1 MNEQS
6 TWSQRFAQLPR
17 AAQWALVGAVAIITL
32 LIYTDYL
39 WKFADNWNDEA
50 DGIRSQVRQATL
62 TNSRLDRIDDRME
75 DLISGVGPVVKP
87 TTEADANKALTQSVN
102 EILKLH
108 SVSKDDFKIRPP
120 ARLPTGTL
128 EKIVQGRNQ
137 RVERLTGELR
147 FDASPEHTL
156 AIIAELESSEDIE
169 SVSHVRLN
177 KLPGTRK
184 LSVRLTVEAWILSSV
199 AGRGT
204 GVSR

>member
-6 TWSQRFAQLPR
+6 TWAQRFAQLPR
-17 AAQWALVGAVAIITL
+17 AAQWALIGTVVIIAM

-39 WKFADNWNDEA
+39 WKFADEWNDEA
-50 DGIRSQVRQATL
+50 DGIQSQVRQAAL
-62 TNSRLDRIDDRME
+62 TNSGFDRLDRMK

-102 EILKLH
+102 AILKLH
-108 SVSKDDFKIRPP
+108 SVSNDDFKIRPP

-147 FDASPEHTL
+147 FDASLEHTI
-156 AIIAELESSEDIE
+156 AILAELESSEDIE

-199 AGRGT
+199 AGRRT

>member
-1 MNEQS
+1 ML
-6 TWSQRFAQLPR
+6 FY
-17 AAQWALVGAVAIITL
+17 I
-32 LIYTDYL
+32 DYL
-39 WKFADNWNDEA
+39 WKFADEWNHKA
-50 DGIRSQVRQATL
+50 DGIQSQVRQSAL
-62 TNSRLDRIDDRME
+62 SNSRLVDSRSMR

-102 EILKLH
+102 AILKLH
-108 SVSKDDFKIRPP
+108 SVSNDDFKIRAPG
-120 ARLPTGTL
+120 RLPTDTL
-128 EKIVQGRNQ
+128 EKIVKGSNQ

-147 FDASPEHTL
+147 FDASLEHTL

>member
-1 MNEQS
+1 MNEQR
-6 TWSQRFAQLPR
+6 TWSQRFDELPR
-17 AAQWALVGAVAIITL
+17 AAKWALIGTVLIIGL
-32 LIYTDYL
+32 LFYFDYL
-39 WKFADNWNDEA
+39 GKFADEWNREA
-50 DGIRSQVRQATL
+50 DGIQSQVRQSAL
-62 TNSRLDRIDDRME
+62 SNSRLDGGRSMR

-108 SVSKDDFKIRPP
+108 SVSNDDFKIRPP
-120 ARLPTGTL
+120 ARLPTDTL
-128 EKIVQGRNQ
+128 EKIVKGSNQ

-147 FDASPEHTL
+147 FDASPEHAL

-177 KLPGTRK
+177 KLPGRGK

-199 AGRGT
+199 ARRGT

>member
-1 MNEQS
+1 MNEKS

-17 AAQWALVGAVAIITL
+17 AARWALVGAVVILAL
-32 LIYTDYL
+32 LFTDYL
-39 WKFADNWNDEA
+39 WKFTDKWNDQA
-50 DGIRSQVRQATL
+50 DVIRFQVRQAAR
-62 TNSRLDRIDDRME
+62 TNGGLDRIDRMK

-108 SVSKDDFKIRPP
+108 SVSNDDFKIRPP

-156 AIIAELESSEDIE
+156 AILAGLESSEDIE

-184 LSVRLTVEAWILSSV
+184 LNVQLRVEAWILSSV
-199 AGRGT
+199 TRRGT

>member
-1 MNEQS
+1 MNEQR
-6 TWSQRFAQLPR
+6 TWSQRFNELPR
-17 AAQWALVGAVAIITL
+17 AAKWALIGTVVIIGVL
-32 LIYTDYL
+32 FYIDYL
-39 WKFADNWNDEA
+39 WKFADKWNDKGDE
-50 DGIRSQVRQATL
+50 IRSQVRQAASI
-62 TNSRLDRIDDRME
+62 NSQGHSGRSMR

-108 SVSKDDFKIRPP
+108 SVSNDDFKIRPP
-120 ARLPTGTL
+120 ARLPTDTL
-128 EKIVQGRNQ
+128 EKTVKGSNQ

-177 KLPGTRK
+177 KLAGTRK
-184 LSVRLTVEAWILSSV
+184 LSVQLRVEAWILSS
-199 AGRGT
+199 ATRRGT

>member
-17 AAQWALVGAVAIITL
+17 AAQWALIGAVVIIAL

-39 WKFADNWNDEA
+39 WKFADEWNDEA
-50 DGIRSQVRQATL
+50 DGIRSQVRQAAL
-62 TNSRLDRIDDRME
+62 TNSGFDRIDRMK

-87 TTEADANKALTQSVN
+87 TSEADANKALTQSVN
-102 EILKLH
+102 AILKLH
-108 SVSKDDFKIRPP
+108 SVSNDDFKIRPP

-147 FDASPEHTL
+147 FDASPEHTM
-156 AIIAELESSEDIE
+156 AILAELDSSEDIE
-169 SVSHVRLN
+169 SVSRVRLN

-199 AGRGT
+199 ARRGT

>member
-6 TWSQRFAQLPR
+6 TWAQRFAQLPR
-17 AAQWALVGAVAIITL
+17 AAQWALIGTVVIIAM

-39 WKFADNWNDEA
+39 WKFADEWNDEA
-50 DGIRSQVRQATL
+50 DGIQSQVRQAAL
-62 TNSRLDRIDDRME
+62 TNSGFDRLDRMK

-102 EILKLH
+102 AILKLH
-108 SVSKDDFKIRPP
+108 SVSNDDFKIRPP

-199 AGRGT
+199 AGRRT

>member
-17 AAQWALVGAVAIITL
+17 AAQWGLIGAVVIIAL
-32 LIYTDYL
+32 LFYTDVL
-39 WKFADNWNDEA
+39 WKFADKWNDKA
-50 DGIRSQVRQATL
+50 DGIRSDVRQAAL
-62 TNSRLDRIDDRME
+62 TNNGLDRIDRMK
-75 DLISGVGPVVKP
+75 DLISGVGSVVKP
-87 TTEADANKALTQSVN
+87 TNEAKANEALTQSVN
-102 EILKLH
+102 AILKLH
-108 SVSKDDFKIRPP
+108 SVSNDDFKIRPP

-147 FDASPEHTL
+147 FDATPENTL

-199 AGRGT
+199 ARRGT

>member
-1 MNEQS
+1 MNEQR
-6 TWSQRFAQLPR
+6 TLSQRFGKLPR
-17 AAQWALVGAVAIITL
+17 AAQWALVGAVVIIGL
-32 LIYTDYL
+32 LIYTDDR
-39 WKFADNWNDEA
+39 WKFADKWNDKA
-50 DGIRSQVRQATL
+50 DEIRSQVRQAASSNGPL
-62 TNSRLDRIDDRME
+62 KGGRMR

-102 EILKLH
+102 AILKLH
-108 SVSKDDFKIRPP
+108 SVSNDDFKIRPP

-128 EKIVQGRNQ
+128 QKIVQGRNQ
-137 RVERLTGELR
+137 RVERLTGDLR
-147 FDASPEHTL
+147 FDATPAHTL

-184 LSVRLTVEAWILSSV
+184 LSVQLRVEAWILSSV
-199 AGRGT
+199 TRRGT

>member
-17 AAQWALVGAVAIITL
+17 AAQWALIGAVVIIAL

-39 WKFADNWNDEA
+39 WKFADEWNDEA
-50 DGIRSQVRQATL
+50 DGIRSQVRQAAL
-62 TNSRLDRIDDRME
+62 TNSGFDRIDRMK

-102 EILKLH
+102 AILKLH
-108 SVSKDDFKIRPP
+108 SVSNDDFKIRPP

-156 AIIAELESSEDIE
+156 AILAELESSEDIE

-199 AGRGT
+199 ARRGT

>member
-17 AAQWALVGAVAIITL
+17 AAQWGLIGAVVIIAL
-32 LIYTDYL
+32 LFYTDVL
-39 WKFADNWNDEA
+39 WKFADKWNDKA
-50 DGIRSQVRQATL
+50 DGIRSQVRQAAL
-62 TNSRLDRIDDRME
+62 TNSGLDRIDRMK

-87 TTEADANKALTQSVN
+87 DTEGDANKALTQSVN
-102 EILKLH
+102 AILKLH
-108 SVSKDDFKIRPP
+108 SVSNDDFKIRPP

-137 RVERLTGELR
+137 RVKRLTGELR

-177 KLPGTRK
+177 KKPGTPK
-184 LSVRLTVEAWILSSV
+184 LSVRLTVEAWILSSG
-199 AGRGT
+199 AGRRT

>member
-1 MNEQS
+1 MVWPA
-6 TWSQRFAQLPR
+6 TR
-17 AAQWALVGAVAIITL
+17 AARWALVGAVVIIAP
-32 LIYTDYL
+32 LICTEYL
-39 WKFADNWNDEA
+39 WKFADKWNDRA
-50 DGIRSQVRQATL
+50 DGIRSEVRQATV
-62 TNSRLDRIDDRME
+62 TNGGLDRIDRMK

-87 TTEADANKALTQSVN
+87 ATEADANKALTQSVN
-102 EILKLH
+102 AILKLH
-108 SVSKDDFKIRPP
+108 SVSNDDFKIRPP

-128 EKIVQGRNQ
+128 EKIVQSRNQ

-147 FDASPEHTL
+147 FDASPAHTL

-199 AGRGT
+199 AGRRT

>member
-17 AAQWALVGAVAIITL
+17 AAQWALVGAVVIIAL
-32 LIYTDYL
+32 LFTDYL
-39 WKFADNWNDEA
+39 WKFADKWNDEA
-50 DGIRSQVRQATL
+50 DGIRSQVRDAAL
-62 TNSRLDRIDDRME
+62 TNSGSDQIDRMK

-87 TTEADANKALTQSVN
+87 DTEGDANKALTQAVN
-102 EILKLH
+102 AILKLH
-108 SVSKDDFKIRPP
+108 SVSNDDFKIRPP

-128 EKIVQGRNQ
+128 DRIVRGRSQ

-147 FDASPEHTL
+147 FDASSEHTL
-156 AIIAELESSEDIE
+156 AILAELESSEDIE
-169 SVSHVRLN
+169 SVSRVRLN

>member
-1 MNEQS
+1 MNEKS

-17 AAQWALVGAVAIITL
+17 AARWALVGAVVILAL
-32 LIYTDYL
+32 LFTDYL
-39 WKFADNWNDEA
+39 WKFTDKWNDQA
-50 DGIRSQVRQATL
+50 DVIRSQVRQAAR
-62 TNSRLDRIDDRME
+62 TNGGLDRIDRMK

-87 TTEADANKALTQSVN
+87 DSEGDANKALTQSVN
-102 EILKLH
+102 AILKLH
-108 SVSKDDFKIRPP
+108 SVSNDDFKIRPP
-120 ARLPTGTL
+120 APLPTGTL

-147 FDASPEHTL
+147 FDASPEHTM
-156 AIIAELESSEDIE
+156 AILAELESNEDIE

-177 KLPGTRK
+177 KKPGTRK
-184 LSVRLTVEAWILSSV
+184 LSVRLTVEAWILSSA

>member
-6 TWSQRFAQLPR
+6 TWGQRFAQLPR
-17 AAQWALVGAVAIITL
+17 AAQWALIGAVVIIAL
-32 LIYTDYL
+32 LIYTDFL
-39 WKFADNWNDEA
+39 WKFADDWNDKA
-50 DGIRSQVRQATL
+50 DKIRSEVRQAAL
-62 TNSRLDRIDDRME
+62 TNSGFDRIDRMK

-87 TTEADANKALTQSVN
+87 DKEGDANKALTQSVN
-102 EILKLH
+102 AILKLH
-108 SVSKDDFKIRPP
+108 SVSNDDFKIRPP

-128 EKIVQGRNQ
+128 ERIVRERNQ

-156 AIIAELESSEDIE
+156 AIIAELESNEDIE
-169 SVSHVRLN
+169 SISHVRLN

-199 AGRGT
+199 AGRRT

>member
-1 MNEQS
+1 MNEKS

-17 AAQWALVGAVAIITL
+17 AARWALVGAVVILAL
-32 LIYTDYL
+32 LFTDYL
-39 WKFADNWNDEA
+39 WKFTDKWNDQA
-50 DGIRSQVRQATL
+50 DVIRSQVRQAAR
-62 TNSRLDRIDDRME
+62 TNGGLDRIDRMK

-87 TTEADANKALTQSVN
+87 TTEGDANKALTQSVN
-102 EILKLH
+102 AILKLH
-108 SVSKDDFKIRPP
+108 SVSNDDFKIRPP

-156 AIIAELESSEDIE
+156 AILAGLESSEDIE

-177 KLPGTRK
+177 KKPGTRK

-199 AGRGT
+199 ARRGT

>member
-17 AAQWALVGAVAIITL
+17 AAQWALVGAVVIIAL
-32 LIYTDYL
+32 LFTDYL
-39 WKFADNWNDEA
+39 WKFADKWNDKA
-50 DGIRSQVRQATL
+50 DGIRSQVRQAAL
-62 TNSRLDRIDDRME
+62 TNSRLDQIDRMK

-87 TTEADANKALTQSVN
+87 DTEGDANKALTQSVN
-102 EILKLH
+102 AILKLH
-108 SVSKDDFKIRPP
+108 SVSNDDFKIRPP

-156 AIIAELESSEDIE
+156 AILAELESSEDIE

-199 AGRGT
+199 ARRGT

>member
-6 TWSQRFAQLPR
+6 KWTQRFAQLPR
-17 AAQWALVGAVAIITL
+17 AAQWALIGAVLIIAL
-32 LIYTDYL
+32 LIYTDFL
-39 WKFADNWNDEA
+39 GKFADDWNAKA
-50 DGIRSQVRQATL
+50 DRIRTQVRQAAL
-62 TNSRLDRIDDRME
+62 TNDGLDRLDRMK

-87 TTEADANKALTQSVN
+87 DKEGDANKAMTQSVN
-102 EILKLH
+102 AILKLH
-108 SVSKDDFKIRPP
+108 SVSNDDFKIRPP

-128 EKIVQGRNQ
+128 ERIVQERNQ

-169 SVSHVRLN
+169 SVSRVRLN

>member
-1 MNEQS
+1 MNEQQ
-6 TWSQRFAQLPR
+6 TWSQRFSELPR
-17 AAQWALVGAVAIITL
+17 AAKWALIGGVIIFAL

-39 WKFADNWNDEA
+39 WKFADEWNDKA
-50 DGIRSQVRQATL
+50 DGIRSQVRQAAM
-62 TNSRLDRIDDRME
+62 TNSRLDQIDRMK

-87 TTEADANKALTQSVN
+87 NAEGDANKALTQSVN
-102 EILKLH
+102 AILKLH
-108 SVSKDDFKIRPP
+108 SVSNDDFKIRPP

-128 EKIVQGRNQ
+128 ERIVQGRNQ

-169 SVSHVRLN
+169 SVSRVRLN

-184 LSVRLTVEAWILSSV
+184 LSVRLTVEAWILSSA
-199 AGRGT
+199 AGRRT

>member
-17 AAQWALVGAVAIITL
+17 AAQWALIGAVVIIAL

-39 WKFADNWNDEA
+39 WKFADEWNDEA
-50 DGIRSQVRQATL
+50 DGIRSQVRQAAL
-62 TNSRLDRIDDRME
+62 TNSGFDRIDRMK

-87 TTEADANKALTQSVN
+87 TSEADANKALTQSVN
-102 EILKLH
+102 AILKLH
-108 SVSKDDFKIRPP
+108 SVSNDDFKIRPP

-156 AIIAELESSEDIE
+156 AILAELESSEDIE

-199 AGRGT
+199 ARRGT

>member
-17 AAQWALVGAVAIITL
+17 AAQWALVGGVVIIAL
-32 LIYTDYL
+32 LFTDYL
-39 WKFADNWNDEA
+39 WKFADKWNDKA
-50 DGIRSQVRQATL
+50 DRIRSQVRQAAL
-62 TNSRLDRIDDRME
+62 TNSGLDRIDDDRMK

-87 TTEADANKALTQSVN
+87 TNEADTNKALTQSVN
-102 EILKLH
+102 AILKLH
-108 SVSKDDFKIRPP
+108 SVSNDDFKIRPP

-147 FDASPEHTL
+147 FDASREHTL

-177 KLPGTRK
+177 KKPGTRK
-184 LSVRLTVEAWILSSV
+184 LSVRLTVEAWILSSA
-199 AGRGT
+199 AGRRT

>member
-1 MNEQS
+1 MNEQK
-6 TWSQRFAQLPR
+6 TWSQRFNELPR
-17 AAQWALVGAVAIITL
+17 AAKWALIGTVIIIGSL
-32 LIYTDYL
+32 VYIDYL
-39 WKFADNWNDEA
+39 RTFADQWNRQA

-62 TNSRLDRIDDRME
+62 TNSGLDRIDRMK

-87 TTEADANKALTQSVN
+87 TTEAHANKALTQSVN

-108 SVSKDDFKIRPP
+108 SVSNDDFKIRRP
-120 ARLPTGTL
+120 APLPTGTL
-128 EKIVQGRNQ
+128 QKIVHGRNQ

-169 SVSHVRLN
+169 SVSHVRLS

-199 AGRGT
+199 AGRRT

>member
-17 AAQWALVGAVAIITL
+17 AAQWALVGAVVIIAVL
-32 LIYTDYL
+32 FTDYL
-39 WKFADNWNDEA
+39 WKFADEWNDEA
-50 DGIRSQVRQATL
+50 DGIRSQVRQAAL
-62 TNSRLDRIDDRME
+62 TNSGFDRIDRMK

-102 EILKLH
+102 AILKLH
-108 SVSKDDFKIRPP
+108 SVSNDDFKIRPP
-120 ARLPTGTL
+120 APLPTGTL
-128 EKIVQGRNQ
+128 EKIIQGRNQ

-177 KLPGTRK
+177 KKPGTRK

-199 AGRGT
+199 ARRGT

>member
-6 TWSQRFAQLPR
+6 TWSQRFDQLPR
-17 AAQWALVGAVAIITL
+17 AAQWALIGAVVIIAP

-39 WKFADNWNDEA
+39 SKFTDEWNDKA
-50 DGIRSQVRQATL
+50 DGIRSDVRQAAL
-62 TNSRLDRIDDRME
+62 TNSGFDRIDQMK
-75 DLISGVGPVVKP
+75 DLISGVGPVAKP
-87 TTEADANKALTQSVN
+87 TTEADANKALTESVN
-102 EILKLH
+102 AILKLH
-108 SVSKDDFKIRPP
+108 SVSNDDFKIRPP

-169 SVSHVRLN
+169 SISHVRLN
-177 KLPGTRK
+177 KKPGTPK
-184 LSVRLTVEAWILSSV
+184 LSVRLTVEAWILSSG
-199 AGRGT
+199 AGRRT

>member
-6 TWSQRFAQLPR
+6 TLSQRFAQLPR
-17 AAQWALVGAVAIITL
+17 AAQWALVGAVAIIGL

-39 WKFADNWNDEA
+39 WKFADDWNDEA
-50 DGIRSQVRQATL
+50 DGIRSQVRQAAL
-62 TNSRLDRIDDRME
+62 TNSRLDQIDRMK

-156 AIIAELESSEDIE
+156 AILAGLESSEDIV

>member
-6 TWSQRFAQLPR
+6 KWTQRFVQLPR
-17 AAQWALVGAVAIITL
+17 AAQWALIGAVLIIAS
-32 LIYTDYL
+32 LIYIDFL
-39 WKFADNWNDEA
+39 WKFADDWNDKA
-50 DGIRSQVRQATL
+50 DKIRTQVRQAAL
-62 TNSRLDRIDDRME
+62 TNDGLDRIDRMK

-87 TTEADANKALTQSVN
+87 TNEGDANKALTQSVN
-102 EILKLH
+102 AILKLH
-108 SVSKDDFKIRPP
+108 SVSNDDFKIRPP

-128 EKIVQGRNQ
+128 ERIVQERNQ
-137 RVERLTGELR
+137 RGERLTGELR
-147 FDASPEHTL
+147 IDASPEHTL
-156 AIIAELESSEDIE
+156 AILAELESSEDIE

>member
-17 AAQWALVGAVAIITL
+17 AAQWALIGAVVIIAL
-32 LIYTDYL
+32 LFYTDYL
-39 WKFADNWNDEA
+39 WKFADEWNDEA
-50 DGIRSQVRQATL
+50 DGIRSQVRQAAL
-62 TNSRLDRIDDRME
+62 TNSGLDRIDRMK

-87 TTEADANKALTQSVN
+87 TNEADANKALTQSVN
-102 EILKLH
+102 AILKLH
-108 SVSKDDFKIRPP
+108 SVSNDDFKIRPP

>member
-1 MNEQS
+1 MKEQS

-17 AAQWALVGAVAIITL
+17 AAQWALVGAVAIIAL

-39 WKFADNWNDEA
+39 WKFADEWNDKA
-50 DGIRSQVRQATL
+50 DGIRSQVRQAAM
-62 TNSRLDRIDDRME
+62 TNSRLDQIDRMK

-108 SVSKDDFKIRPP
+108 SVSNDDFKIRPP

-184 LSVRLTVEAWILSSV
+184 LSVQLRVEAWILSSV
-199 AGRGT
+199 TRRGT